1 MRQSV
6 ALLGVKNM
14 VGTKNNKRAQQT
26 KKNIQKTVL
35 SLLQQKKVDAIT
47 VTEVCQKAKV
57 NRTTFYRYYDD
68 IYMCVDK
75 IESEF
80 LNSVDLPQ
88 GISPVKAIRNL
99 LTGFYENPQISNLVF
114 VEGKTKLLDKM
125 HNSMNHSLER
135 PSVFNEYQD
144 TFIMLGMQGILK
156 RWVKNGMKETPDELT
171 QIIIKITFA
180 DNLQDKRSLFLSE
193 KNSEV

>member
-1 MRQSV
+1 
-6 ALLGVKNM
+6 M

-26 KKNIQKTVL
+26 KKNIKETVL
-35 SLLQQKKVDAIT
+35 SLLQQKKIDAIT
-47 VTEVCQKAKV
+47 VTEVCKKAQV

-75 IESEF
+75 IETEF
-80 LNSVDLPQ
+80 LDNVDLPQ
-88 GISPVKAIRNL
+88 NITPVQALKNL

-125 HNSMNHSLER
+125 HHTMDHSLER
-135 PSVFNEYQD
+135 PSALTEYQE
-144 TFIMLGMQGILK
+144 TYIMLGMQGILK
-156 RWVKNGMKETPDELT
+156 QWVKKGMQETPDELT
-171 QIIIKITFA
+171 KIIVKVVFA
-180 DNLQDKRSLFLSE
+180 ETLQSQKSEFLLM